1 MKIKENENLSN
12 YTTMGVGG
20 PVPFL
25 YLPES
30 EQELIELVQRLH
42 ARKRSFRV
50 IGNGSNL
57 LVDDLGL
64 PDDIICTKSLPR
76 VLRIEDNIMTA
87 DSGYP
92 VAQLAYQSASKGLS
106 GLEFAVGIPA
116 SIGGVVR
123 MNAGA
128 HHHTISEIVDSVRMV
143 TPDGEVK
150 ILSNADLHFSY
161 RYSAI
166 PSEGIVLDVTLRLSP
181 DDSKLIHERIRKF
194 NEYRTS
200 TQPQREKSAGCI
212 FKNPG
217 HSAAGKLIQDAG
229 LKGFQI
235 GGAAVSEIHGN
246 FIVNRQNAT
255 FEDVMKLIEHIKKTV
270 REKQDVQL
278 QEEVMIWSRQ
288 VAER

>member
-1 MKIKENENLSN
+1 VKIKENENLSN

-30 EQELIELVQRLH
+30 EKELVELVQKLQKQNRH
-42 ARKRSFRV
+42 FRV

-57 LVDDLGL
+57 LIDDLGL
-64 PDDIICTKSLPR
+64 KDDVICTRSLPR
-76 VLRIEDNIMTA
+76 ALRIEGNILTS

-92 VAQLAYQSASKGLS
+92 VAQLAYQAASKGLS

-128 HHHTISEIVDSVRMV
+128 HHHTISEIVDSVRIV
-143 TPDGEVK
+143 NTEGEAVK
-150 ILSNADLHFSY
+150 LSNADLNFAY
-161 RYSAI
+161 RSSAI
-166 PSEGIVLDVTLRLSP
+166 PKEAIIIEVNLRLTSG
-181 DDSKLIHERIRKF
+181 DSKQIHERIRKF

-217 HSAAGKLIQDAG
+217 VCGAGKLIEDSG

-246 FIVNRQNAT
+246 FIVNRRGAT
-255 FEDVMKLIEHIKKTV
+255 FQDIMNLIDHIKTTV
-270 REKQDVQL
+270 REKQYVEL
-278 QEEVMIWSRQ
+278 HEEVMIWKR
-288 VAER
+288 EG

>member
-20 PVPFL
+20 PVPYL

-30 EQELIELVQRLH
+30 EDELIALVKKLHQQR
-42 ARKRSFRV
+42 RSFRA

-57 LVDDLGL
+57 IVDDRGL
-64 PDDIICTKSLPR
+64 PFDIVCTKSLPR
-76 VLRIEDNIMTA
+76 ALKVEGNILTA
-87 DSGYP
+87 DAGYP
-92 VAQLAYQSASKGLS
+92 VAQLAYQSAAKGLS

-128 HHHTISEIVDSVRMV
+128 HHHTISEIVDSVRIV
-143 TPDGEVK
+143 TPEGDPVT
-150 ILSNADLHFSY
+150 LSNADLHFAY

-166 PSEGIVLDVTLRLSP
+166 PTEGIVLDVSLRLAP
-181 DDSKLIHERIRKF
+181 DDSKSIHERIRKF

-212 FKNPG
+212 FKNPD
-217 HSAAGKLIQDAG
+217 HTAAGKLIEASG

-246 FIVNRQNAT
+246 FIVNRKDAT
-255 FEDVMKLIEHIKKTV
+255 FEDIMKLIDYIKQTV
-270 REKQDVQL
+270 KEKQNAEL
-278 QEEVMIWSRQ
+278 HEEVMIWRK
-288 VAER
+288 E